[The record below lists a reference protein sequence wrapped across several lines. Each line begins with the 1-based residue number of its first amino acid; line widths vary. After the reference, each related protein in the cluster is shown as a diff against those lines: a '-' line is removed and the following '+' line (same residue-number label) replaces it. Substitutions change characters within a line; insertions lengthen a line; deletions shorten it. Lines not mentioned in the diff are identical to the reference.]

1 MFPLQTTA
9 PTRSPPLVTWALI
22 AANCA
27 IFLFQIGLGPEELE
41 HFLYQFALIPAR
53 YFAPLPFKDFV
64 GDPLDYL
71 PFVSNMF
78 LHGGWLHLILNMWTL
93 WLFGPAV
100 EDRLGTVPLHRLLRL
115 LRRLLPPTPTRPS
128 IRFDHSGAR
137 RFGRNRRR
145 ARRSPATLS
154 LSPVGDPGADPL
166 PPLLLRGAGRPV
178 YAGLWFLIA
187 AHTGHGGDVRVVDGR
202 RHRLV
207 GPYRRLRRRPRPRPT
222 ADAVEAALTG
232 PTTLTKA
239 ISASNPRD
247 DPSQPLKEATCPSTT
262 SSGSS
267 SCSRRCSRSCASAD
281 ERDAHPQDSASSKP
295 SGARA

>member
-9 PTRSPPLVTWALI
+9 PTRYPPLVTWGLI

-100 EDRLGTVPLHRLLRL
+100 EDRLGTVRYLVFYVCCGAFASS
-115 LRRLLPPTPTRPS
+115 PTRPS
-128 IRFDHSGAR
+128 IRCRSF
-137 RFGRNRRR
+137 
-145 ARRSPATLS
+145 RRSALRAQ
-154 LSPVGDPGADPL
+154 SPGCSQVSSYCIPWPG
-166 PPLLLRGAGRPV
+166 
-178 YAGLWFLIA
+178 W
-187 AHTGHGGDVRVVDGR
+187 
-202 RHRLV
+202 
-207 GPYRRLRRRPRPRPT
+207 
-222 ADAVEAALTG
+222 
-232 PTTLTKA
+232 
-239 ISASNPRD
+239 
-247 DPSQPLKEATCPSTT
+247 
-262 SSGSS
+262 
-267 SCSRRCSRSCASAD
+267 
-281 ERDAHPQDSASSKP
+281 
-295 SGARA
+295 